1 LNLLVINIAVVN
13 VVVGLVEVVVVNV
26 VEGVVVFVV
35 VLVVVTVDVTVVI
48 IVDIIVLVVVI
59 VVVVVD
65 ATVVVVVV
73 DVTVAFVHITPAAF
87 KVLQLALEFLGQ
99 NSKADSFPRHLMPLI
114 AKGAS
119 TGPKKE
125 LLVKDSARK
134 YPSCWQTTLA

>member
-1 LNLLVINIAVVN
+1 LSLLVFITAVVIE
-13 VVVGLVEVVVVNV
+13 VVVVVEVVVVNV

-35 VLVVVTVDVTVVI
+35 VLVVVTVVVTVVFI
-48 IVDIIVLVVVI
+48 VVI
-59 VVVVVD
+59 TVVVVVD
-65 ATVVVVVV
+65 AAVVVDVV

-99 NSKADSFPRHLMPLI
+99 NSKADSSPRHLMPLI

-134 YPSCWQTTLA
+134 YPSCWHTTLA

>member
-1 LNLLVINIAVVN
+1 LSLLVIITAVVIE
-13 VVVGLVEVVVVNV
+13 VVVVVEVVVVNV

-35 VLVVVTVDVTVVI
+35 VLVVVTVVVTVVFI
-48 IVDIIVLVVVI
+48 VVI
-59 VVVVVD
+59 TVVVVD
-65 ATVVVVVV
+65 AAGVVDVV

-99 NSKADSFPRHLMPLI
+99 NSKADSSPRHLMPLI

-134 YPSCWQTTLA
+134 YPSCWHTTLA

>member
-1 LNLLVINIAVVN
+1 LSLLVIITAVVIE
-13 VVVGLVEVVVVNV
+13 VVVVVEVVVVNV

-35 VLVVVTVDVTVVI
+35 VLVVVTVVVTVVFI
-48 IVDIIVLVVVI
+48 VVI
-59 VVVVVD
+59 TVVVVD
-65 ATVVVVVV
+65 AAVVVDVV

-99 NSKADSFPRHLMPLI
+99 NSKADSSPRHLMPLI

-134 YPSCWQTTLA
+134 YPSCWHTTLA

>member
-1 LNLLVINIAVVN
+1 LSLLVIITAVVIE
-13 VVVGLVEVVVVNV
+13 VVVVVEVVVVNV

-35 VLVVVTVDVTVVI
+35 VLVVVTVVVTVVFI
-48 IVDIIVLVVVI
+48 VVI
-59 VVVVVD
+59 TVVVVVD
-65 ATVVVVVV
+65 AAVVVDVV

-99 NSKADSFPRHLMPLI
+99 NSKADSSPRHLMPLI

-134 YPSCWQTTLA
+134 YPSCWHTTLA

>member
-1 LNLLVINIAVVN
+1 MSLLVIITAVVIE
-13 VVVGLVEVVVVNV
+13 VVVVVEVVVVNV

-35 VLVVVTVDVTVVI
+35 VLVVVTVVVTVVFI
-48 IVDIIVLVVVI
+48 VVI
-59 VVVVVD
+59 TVVVVD
-65 ATVVVVVV
+65 AAGVVDVV

-99 NSKADSFPRHLMPLI
+99 NSKADSSPRHLMPLI

-134 YPSCWQTTLA
+134 YPSCWHTTLA

>member
-1 LNLLVINIAVVN
+1 LSLLVIITAVVIE
-13 VVVGLVEVVVVNV
+13 VVVVVEVVVVNV

-35 VLVVVTVDVTVVI
+35 VLVVVTVVVTVVFI
-48 IVDIIVLVVVI
+48 VVI
-59 VVVVVD
+59 TVVVVVVD
-65 ATVVVVVV
+65 AAGVVDVV

-99 NSKADSFPRHLMPLI
+99 NSKADSSPRHLMPLI

-134 YPSCWQTTLA
+134 YPSCWHTTLA

>member
-1 LNLLVINIAVVN
+1 MSLLVIITAVVIE
-13 VVVGLVEVVVVNV
+13 VVVVVEVVVVNV

-35 VLVVVTVDVTVVI
+35 VLVVVTVVVTVVFI
-48 IVDIIVLVVVI
+48 VVI
-59 VVVVVD
+59 TVVVVVD
-65 ATVVVVVV
+65 AAVVVDVV

-99 NSKADSFPRHLMPLI
+99 NSKADSSPRHLMPLI

-134 YPSCWQTTLA
+134 YPSCWHTTLA